1 MGAFELQDTRSEAVE
16 SADCHIHGHIP
27 APPKKVKDE
36 CIVAYKVYDSCR
48 RQNCLT
54 ASELGP
60 AMTAGECIIG
70 EHEHHVGEIIR
81 PPAGATSV
89 TMEKLKISKIHVIDK
104 KPCPF
109 RNGFWDVGIKFA
121 FDYCL
126 VFRDSSGC
134 VLDSIHAKN
143 FFNSKTTLFGSH
155 GSDLIVGTDLFSRDS
170 ESITF
175 EAAPFIWVEAK
186 AVGLDAKLHHH
197 RHGSEHRRHGEV
209 LITIGL
215 FSIMKL
221 FRLVHLNVQST
232 GFCIPDECEGSH
244 DINPCDY
251 FSDLDFPM
259 DIFSPPQRKEFMAA
273 RTEGFEAKIFS

>member
-1 MGAFELQDTRSEAVE
+1 MGAFELQDTRHEVVEPVAAV
-16 SADCHIHGHIP
+16 GHIP

-54 ASELGP
+54 ANELGP
-60 AMTAGECIIG
+60 AMTAEA
-70 EHEHHVGEIIR
+70 GEIGGHHHEAGEVIR
-81 PPAGATSV
+81 PPAGTTSV
-89 TMEKLKISKIHVIDK
+89 SMEKLKISKIHVIDK

-109 RNGFWDVGIKFA
+109 RNGFWDVTIKYA
-121 FDYCL
+121 FEYCL
-126 VFRDSSGC
+126 TFYDSAGC
-134 VLDSIHAKN
+134 ILEQVKAKN
-143 FFNSKTTLFGSH
+143 FFNAKTALFGSH

-186 AVGLDAKLHHH
+186 AVGLDARLHHH
-197 RHGSEHRRHGEV
+197 RRERGHGEV

-215 FSIMKL
+215 FSILKL

-251 FSDLDFPM
+251 FADLDFPM
-259 DIFSPPQRKEFMAA
+259 DIFAPPQRKEFMAA
-273 RTEGFEAKIFS
+273 RGDDFGKKVFG

>member
-1 MGAFELQDTRSEAVE
+1 MGAFELQDTRIVSDEPVA
-16 SADCHIHGHIP
+16 AHGHHIP
-27 APPKKVKDE
+27 PPPKKVKDE

-54 ASELGP
+54 ANELGP
-60 AMTAGECIIG
+60 ALAAGDYNEFELCAG
-70 EHEHHVGEIIR
+70 DVIR
-81 PPAGATSV
+81 PPAGTTSV
-89 TMEKLKISKIHVIDK
+89 SMEQLKISKIHVVDK

-109 RNGFWDVGIKFA
+109 RNGFWDIGIKFA
-121 FDYCL
+121 FEYVL
-126 VFRDSSGC
+126 VFRDSGGC
-134 VLDSIHAKN
+134 ILANINARN

-197 RHGSEHRRHGEV
+197 RHGGEHRRHGEV
-209 LITIGL
+209 LVTVGL
-215 FSIMKL
+215 FTILKL

-232 GFCIPDECEGSH
+232 GFCIPEACSDTH
-244 DINPCDY
+244 DINPCEY
-251 FSDLDFPM
+251 FADLEFPM
-259 DIFSPPQRKEFMAA
+259 DIFSPPQRKEFMA
-273 RTEGFEAKIFS
+273 GQPNLGKIFG